1 MRIISLAAALA
12 AVALPGGASV
22 AHAQSSASGSITA
35 SAEIIAPISVTVTQA
50 TLNFNRI
57 VRGGPAKTITAD
69 SATSGRFY
77 VQGAGGTG
85 LSITVTL
92 PATIDNA
99 AATLPLSGLTATVG
113 TSDASGNTALTL
125 TSGSANTTQTLPGS
139 GDTERLY
146 FRIGAT
152 ATPGAGT
159 TANGTYTGTIS
170 ISAAYTGL

>member
-1 MRIISLAAALA
+1 MRTSAFAAALA
-12 AVALPGGASV
+12 AVALAVGAPV

-35 SAEIIAPISVTVTQA
+35 SAEIVAPISLTVTGA

-57 VRGGPAKTITAD
+57 VRGGAAKTIAPD

-77 VQGAGGTG
+77 VEGQGGTG

-92 PATIDNA
+92 PATIDNG
-99 AATLPLSGLTATVG
+99 AATIPLGGLSATVG
-113 TSDASGNTALTL
+113 TSDASGNTALAL

-139 GDTERLY
+139 GETEKLY

-159 TANGTYTGTIS
+159 TANGVYTGTIS
-170 ISAAYTGL
+170 ISAAYTGI